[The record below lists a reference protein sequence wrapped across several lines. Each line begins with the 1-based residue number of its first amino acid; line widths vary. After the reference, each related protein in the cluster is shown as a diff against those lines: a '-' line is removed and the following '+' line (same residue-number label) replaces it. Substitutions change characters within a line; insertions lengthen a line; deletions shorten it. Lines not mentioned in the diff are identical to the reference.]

1 MVTLGGSNYWKG
13 EQESARIVNV
23 LIWEVVIIV
32 FALLKKIIELDTE
45 DLCSFSS
52 MYVILQKKFFLISRT
67 W

>member
-13 EQESARIVNV
+13 EQESARTVNV

-52 MYVILQKKFFLISRT
+52 MYVILQKKFFFNQ
-67 W
+67 